1 MFRSNRMLIAA
12 AAVATGLVCASP
24 AMAAITEI
32 GPTGDAAPGTPACP
46 DNCIAVTRTTGYQL
60 STAAAKDVMVIPKD
74 GRIVAWTISL
84 GSPSTKPTKDPDT
97 GKKGKS
103 QVQFFNDNYGGQAS
117 AGIAI
122 LTTGIKKR
130 ARTIALS
137 PIITLTP
144 YFGKTTQ
151 FALEQSI
158 AVKKGDLVALNV
170 PTWAPALAVGLD
182 NNFVWRASRT
192 ENCSDPSVNQLQT
205 SQTLNQLTQY
215 NCAYKTARLT
225 YSATLIPDP
234 TPKPTSTGT
243 TTSTTTPAGTTAG

>member
-1 MFRSNRMLIAA
+1 MLIAA

-24 AMAAITEI
+24 AMATITEI

-46 DNCIAVTRTTGYQL
+46 DDCIAVTRTTGYQL
-60 STAAAKDVMVIPKD
+60 STATAKDVMVIPKS

-84 GSPSTKPTKDPDT
+84 GNPSTKPTKDPDT

-103 QVQFFNDNYGGQAS
+103 QVQFFNDNYGGDAS

-122 LTTGIKKR
+122 LTTGTKRR

-137 PIITLTP
+137 PIIKLTQ
-144 YFGKTTQ
+144 YFGKTVQ

-170 PTWAPALAVGLD
+170 PTSAPGAGRRPARYVRVARQPHGELLGSVGQPAADVADARPADAVQLRLQDGAPDLHGDADLDAVGGPRAA
-182 NNFVWRASRT
+182 RAS
-192 ENCSDPSVNQLQT
+192 
-205 SQTLNQLTQY
+205 
-215 NCAYKTARLT
+215 
-225 YSATLIPDP
+225 
-234 TPKPTSTGT
+234 
-243 TTSTTTPAGTTAG
+243 

>member
-1 MFRSNRMLIAA
+1 MFRSYRMLIAA
-12 AAVATGLVCASP
+12 AAVAGGLMCASP
-24 AMAAITEI
+24 AMATITEV

-46 DNCIAVTRTTGYQL
+46 DDCIAVTRTTGYQL
-60 STAAAKDVMVIPKD
+60 STASAKDVMVIPKD

-84 GSPSTKPTKDPDT
+84 GDPSTKPTKDPQT

-103 QVQFFNDNYGGQAS
+103 QVQFFDDNYGGEAS

-122 LTTGIKKR
+122 LTTGIKRR

-137 PIITLTP
+137 PIIKLEP
-144 YFGKTTQ
+144 YFGKTVQ

-170 PTWAPALAVGLD
+170 PTWAPALAVGLP
-182 NNFVWRASRT
+182 NTFIWRASRT

-205 SQTLNQLTQY
+205 SQALNQLTQY

-225 YSATLIPDP
+225 YSATLIS
-234 TPKPTSTGT
+234 TP
-243 TTSTTTPAGTTAG
+243 

>member
-1 MFRSNRMLIAA
+1 MLIAA
-12 AAVATGLVCASP
+12 VAVAGGLVCASP
-24 AMAAITEI
+24 AMATITEV
-32 GPTGDAAPGTPACP
+32 GPSGDAAPGTAACP
-46 DNCIAVTRTTGYQL
+46 DDCIAVTRTTGYQE
-60 STAAAKDVMVIPKD
+60 STSAGKNVFAIPKD

-84 GSPSTKPTKDPDT
+84 GTPSTKPTKDPDT

-103 QVQFFNDNYGGQAS
+103 QVQFFTDNYGGEAS

-122 LTTGIKKR
+122 LTTGIKRR

-137 PIITLTP
+137 PVITLAP
-144 YFGKTTQ
+144 YFGKTVQ

-170 PTWAPALAVGLD
+170 PTWAPALAVGLPAT
-182 NNFVWRASRT
+182 FAWRASRT

-205 SQTLNQLTQY
+205 SQALNQLTQY

-225 YSATLIPDP
+225 YSATLIS
-234 TPKPTSTGT
+234 TP
-243 TTSTTTPAGTTAG
+243 